1 MELSPEE
8 LYRERLQRIEDAVR
22 LKVPDRVPILT
33 SLATFQLHY
42 VGMTCEEAYFNP
54 AKWCD
59 ATKQTIMEFQPDM
72 YRHNITSG
80 YIHEYLKDRQYKLPG
95 RGAPSNSTHQFV
107 EDEYLKAD
115 EYPAV
120 LTDPVDFAIRT
131 YMPRVYGALEPFT
144 ELPPLK
150 TCLFG
155 LSIAPL
161 LAKPEVVSAFEA
173 LVKAGREM
181 TRVATL
187 ITDFESDMMH
197 LGFPAVGRGG
207 AGAPFDFISDF
218 LRGMRG
224 SMLDMYRQPEK
235 LIEVQDQI
243 LDLRL
248 QQSVAAVKQSGNP
261 RVFVALHRGADG
273 FMSPKQFETFYW
285 PGLKKA
291 ICTMVDAGITPF
303 IFFEGT
309 YDQRLEYLQE
319 LPRGKI
325 VAQFDKTD
333 MTRAKEIIGDTVC
346 IMGNMPSSLLSV
358 GTPQEVTAY
367 TKQLIDVMGDGGGY
381 IMAGG
386 YSLTEAKP
394 DLVKV
399 WINFTKD
406 YGRYSR

>member
-1 MELSPEE
+1 
-8 LYRERLQRIEDAVR
+8 LQRIEDAVQ

-42 VGMTCEEAYFNP
+42 MGMTCEEAYFNP
-54 AKWCD
+54 MKWCD
-59 ATKQTIMEFQPDM
+59 ATKQTIMAFQPDM

-80 YIHEYLKDRQYKLPG
+80 YIHEFVENRQYKLPG
-95 RGAPSNSTHQFV
+95 RGAPPNSTHQFV
-107 EDEYLKAD
+107 EDEYMKAD
-115 EYPAV
+115 EYAAL
-120 LTDPVDFAIRT
+120 LTNPVDYAVRT
-131 YMPRVYGALEPFT
+131 YLPRVYGALESFT
-144 ELPPLK
+144 ELPPLT

-155 LSIAPL
+155 LSIAPI

-181 TRVATL
+181 TRVAAL
-187 ITDFESDMMH
+187 VDDFEQAMTQ
-197 LGFPAVGRGG
+197 LGYPAVGRGG
-207 AGAPFDFISDF
+207 TGAPFDFISDF

-235 LIEVQDQI
+235 LIEVQEQ
-243 LDLRL
+243 LLELRI
-248 QQSVAAVKQSGNP
+248 QQSVAAVKRSGNP

-273 FMSPKQFETFYW
+273 FMSPTQFETFYW
-285 PGLKKA
+285 PGLKKT
-291 ICTMVDAGITPF
+291 ICALVDVGITPF

-309 YDQRLEYLQE
+309 YDQRLEYLRE

-333 MTRAKEIIGDTVC
+333 MARAKEVIGDTVC

-358 GTPQEVTAY
+358 GTPHEVTAY
-367 TKQLIDVMGDGGGY
+367 VKQLIDVVGEGGGY

-386 YSLTEAKP
+386 YSLTEARP
-394 DLVKV
+394 ELVKI
-399 WINFTKD
+399 WIDFTKD
-406 YGRYSR
+406 YGKYA

>member
-8 LYRERLQRIEDAVR
+8 LYHDRLRRIEDAVQ

-54 AKWCD
+54 EKWCD
-59 ATKQTIMEFQPDM
+59 ATKHTVLAFQPDM

-80 YIHEYLKDRQYKLPG
+80 YIHEYLDNRQYKLPG

-107 EDEYLKAD
+107 EDEYMKAD
-115 EYPAV
+115 EYDA
-120 LTDPVDFAIRT
+120 LLADPVDYAIRT
-131 YMPRVYGALEPFT
+131 YMPRVYGALKSFA
-144 ELPPLK
+144 ELPPLIS
-150 TCLFG
+150 CLFG

-161 LAKPEVVSAFEA
+161 VAKPEIVSAFEA
-173 LVKAGREM
+173 LVKTGREM
-181 TRVATL
+181 TRVAGL
-187 ITDFESDMMH
+187 VEDFEREMIA

-207 AGAPFDFISDF
+207 TGAPFDFISDF
-218 LRGMRG
+218 LRGMQG

-235 LIEVQDQI
+235 LIEVQAQ
-243 LDLRL
+243 LLELRIQL
-248 QQSVAAVKQSGNP
+248 SVAAAKQGENP
-261 RVFVALHRGADG
+261 RVFVPLHRGADG

-291 ICTMVDAGITPF
+291 ICALVDAGITPF

-309 YDQRLEYLQE
+309 YDQRLEYLRE

-333 MTRAKEIIGDTVC
+333 MTRAKDVIGDTMC

-358 GTPQEVTAY
+358 GTHKQVTAY
-367 TKQLIDVMGDGGGY
+367 AKQLIDVVGEGGGY

-386 YSLTEAKP
+386 YSLTEARP
-394 DLVKV
+394 ELVKV
-399 WINFTKD
+399 WIDFTKE
-406 YGRYSR
+406 YGHYTR